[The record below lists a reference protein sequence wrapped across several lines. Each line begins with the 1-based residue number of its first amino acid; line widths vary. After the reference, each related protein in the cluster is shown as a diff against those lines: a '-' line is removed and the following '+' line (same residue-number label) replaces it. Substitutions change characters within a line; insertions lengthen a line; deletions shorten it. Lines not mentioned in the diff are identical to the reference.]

1 MKRRW
6 IVCFSVAWTLVIV
19 LELLIVLPSGKSRP
33 FPRAGATSEE
43 FNGFAHAQQAAAGR
57 SRLPPFREVSYRMTP
72 LDATVTTQ
80 WYLRRGHP
88 FLTRSVRFPYHMEFQ
103 RIGPREF
110 KFGKGPHY
118 FTGTSSVRWKWKWDI

>member
-6 IVCFSVAWTLVIV
+6 IVWLSVAGTLVIV

-33 FPRAGATSEE
+33 FPRAGATPEE
-43 FNGFAHAQQAAAGR
+43 FNDFAHAQQAAAGR

-72 LDATVTTQ
+72 LSAAVTTQ

-88 FLTRSVRFPYHMEFQ
+88 FLTRSVRFPFHMDQGASLFYGHQLSPMEMEMGYLVLSAANKNA
-103 RIGPREF
+103 R
-110 KFGKGPHY
+110 
-118 FTGTSSVRWKWKWDI
+118 